1 MNYKSIAKKAAA
13 GIKFFS
19 DPSAGG
25 SNRKMFIPSE
35 IEYIDG
41 YEVLKPESEFD
52 VTGIVRQAK
61 VKDIDGESIMKG
73 DYLGVFNADVEIK
86 SGYFIVIDGQRFA
99 VSDPRPIRPSGVTVA
114 YRPILR
120 MVAING

>member
-1 MNYKSIAKKAAA
+1 MNYKAIAKKAAS

-19 DPSAGG
+19 DPAAGG
-25 SNRKMFIPSE
+25 GNRKMFIPAE

-41 YEVLKPESEFD
+41 YEVLKPEREFD
-52 VTGIVRQAK
+52 VVGVVRQAK

-73 DYLGVFNADVEIK
+73 DYLGVFNADTEIK

-99 VSDPRPIRPSGVTVA
+99 VADPRPIRPSGVTVA
-114 YRPILR
+114 YRPVLR